1 MARRGTRPA
10 RGEIDEA
17 ALRLLAR
24 HGGQILATARR
35 HAVTPEDAEDAYQ
48 RGIEILLTKAPSTS
62 DDELIPWLKTVVK
75 HEAWAL
81 RRQRERHS
89 PVTDDGE
96 LRDRPAPTAVT
107 HEQAERLERLRL
119 GAEALGHLKPHE
131 VRALRL
137 KAEGFSY
144 REICAM
150 TGWSYTKVNRLL
162 TEGRQAFLRRVSG
175 IERGAECARYEALL
189 SALADGEASAEQLA
203 ILRPHMRTCLSC
215 RARLREFRATPERVA
230 ALVPPVALVTSG
242 GAGPLRG
249 LLESVVGTSER
260 FHAAAELAT
269 GQKLAAVA
277 ASAAALAGGGT
288 AIDEFANH
296 RGPPRAGAGGA
307 GAGGAR
313 EGRGRGRARPG
324 ATLRAATRSCR
335 TRSRARAARPRG
347 SARAATTRSRGGVR
361 TRRRR
366 TRAGRRAASV
376 AAEQLRSRRQRP
388 HGRLGRRQ
396 RRVRAVGLAE
406 PTPGRLFPGACSSDS
421 ASTKFNHKEANMI
434 TTIAE
439 PTAGLRQPA
448 PQSGYRVPAPVAG
461 LRGPAPVAGYRQ
473 PAPQAGLRRGPA
485 PQAGHRGPAPAA
497 GFLRRHCPQA
507 GSKRP

>member
-1 MARRGTRPA
+1 MVRRGTRPA

-24 HGGQILATARR
+24 HGAQILATARR
-35 HAVTPEDAEDAYQ
+35 HAVTAEDAEDAYQ

-62 DDELIPWLKTVVK
+62 EDELIPWLKTVVK

-119 GAEALGHLKPHE
+119 GAEALGQLKPHE

-137 KAEGFSY
+137 RAEGFSY

-175 IERGAECARYEALL
+175 IERGAECARYEPLL

-215 RARLREFRATPERVA
+215 RARLREFRATPQRVA
-230 ALVPPVALVTSG
+230 ALVPPAALVASEG
-242 GAGPLRG
+242 GGPLRSLAESLVG
-249 LLESVVGTSER
+249 LGDRL
-260 FHAAAELAT
+260 HAATELAA

-277 ASAAALAGGGT
+277 ASTAALAGGGT
-288 AIDEFANH
+288 AIDELANH
-296 RGPPRAGAGGA
+296 RGPPRPDPVHDVQPQRVKDELPVAPTPPATGAPPTDPVPEPAGPPAPEPAPLPPDPANEFAPGAGAVPAASEPSTPASASAQPAGGEFTSTADGGA
-307 GAGGAR
+307 GAG
-313 EGRGRGRARPG
+313 E
-324 ATLRAATRSCR
+324 
-335 TRSRARAARPRG
+335 
-347 SARAATTRSRGGVR
+347 
-361 TRRRR
+361 
-366 TRAGRRAASV
+366 
-376 AAEQLRSRRQRP
+376 
-388 HGRLGRRQ
+388 
-396 RRVRAVGLAE
+396 
-406 PTPGRLFPGACSSDS
+406 F
-421 ASTKFNHKEANMI
+421 
-434 TTIAE
+434 
-439 PTAGLRQPA
+439 A
-448 PQSGYRVPAPVAG
+448 P
-461 LRGPAPVAGYRQ
+461 
-473 PAPQAGLRRGPA
+473 
-485 PQAGHRGPAPAA
+485 
-497 GFLRRHCPQA
+497 
-507 GSKRP
+507 

>member
-24 HGGQILATARR
+24 HGAQILATARR
-35 HAVTPEDAEDAYQ
+35 HAATPEDAEDAYQ

-62 DDELIPWLKTVVK
+62 QEELIPWLKTVVK

-175 IERGAECARYEALL
+175 IERGAECARYEPLL
-189 SALADGEASAEQLA
+189 SALADGEASAEQVA

-215 RARLREFRATPERVA
+215 RARLREFRAAPERVA
-230 ALVPPVALVTSG
+230 ALVPPAALVATDG
-242 GAGPLRG
+242 GGPVRNLIESMAGLGDR
-249 LLESVVGTSER
+249 L
-260 FHAAAELAT
+260 HAAAELAT
-269 GQKLAAVA
+269 GQKVAAVA

-296 RGPPRAGAGGA
+296 QGPPLP
-307 GAGGAR
+307 
-313 EGRGRGRARPG
+313 EPVQQVEARPVEEAAPVESPPP
-324 ATLRAATRSCR
+324 ATESPPPDAA
-335 TRSRARAARPRG
+335 
-347 SARAATTRSRGGVR
+347 
-361 TRRRR
+361 
-366 TRAGRRAASV
+366 
-376 AAEQLRSRRQRP
+376 
-388 HGRLGRRQ
+388 
-396 RRVRAVGLAE
+396 
-406 PTPGRLFPGACSSDS
+406 PTPSPAPAPEQAPPPPPPPDP
-421 ASTKFNHKEANMI
+421 ANEFAPAAMPAAAAPAPAPAPAPA
-434 TTIAE
+434 TAPAQ
-439 PTAGLRQPA
+439 PTAGGSGGSGEFA
-448 PQSGYRVPAPVAG
+448 P
-461 LRGPAPVAGYRQ
+461 
-473 PAPQAGLRRGPA
+473 
-485 PQAGHRGPAPAA
+485 
-497 GFLRRHCPQA
+497 
-507 GSKRP
+507 

>member
-1 MARRGTRPA
+1 VVLMAKRGTRPA

-35 HAVTPEDAEDAYQ
+35 HAVTPEDAEDAFQ

-62 DDELIPWLKTVVK
+62 EDELIPWLKTVVK

-162 TEGRQAFLRRVSG
+162 TEGRRAFLRRVSG
-175 IERGAECARYEALL
+175 IERGAECARYEPLL

-203 ILRPHMRTCLSC
+203 VLRPHMRTCLSC
-215 RARLREFRATPERVA
+215 RARLREFRAAPDRVA
-230 ALVPPVALVTSG
+230 SVLPPTALVAADG
-242 GAGPLRG
+242 GSPLRS
-249 LLESVVGTSER
+249 LLESIVGAAQHKTAAMGDR
-260 FHAAAELAT
+260 LQAAAELAT
-269 GQKLAAVA
+269 GQKVAAVA

-296 RGPPRAGAGGA
+296 QGPPLPEPVQQVEAQPVKDESPVEPAPPPSAEASPADPAPAPKPAGPPAPEPTPPPPDPANEFAPGA
-307 GAGGAR
+307 GAV
-313 EGRGRGRARPG
+313 P
-324 ATLRAATRSCR
+324 
-335 TRSRARAARPRG
+335 
-347 SARAATTRSRGGVR
+347 
-361 TRRRR
+361 
-366 TRAGRRAASV
+366 AAS
-376 AAEQLRSRRQRP
+376 
-388 HGRLGRRQ
+388 
-396 RRVRAVGLAE
+396 E
-406 PTPGRLFPGACSSDS
+406 PS
-421 ASTKFNHKEANMI
+421 APASAP
-434 TTIAE
+434 A
-439 PTAGLRQPA
+439 QPA
-448 PQSGYRVPAPVAG
+448 GGEFTSNPGSGGGTGEFAP
-461 LRGPAPVAGYRQ
+461 
-473 PAPQAGLRRGPA
+473 
-485 PQAGHRGPAPAA
+485 
-497 GFLRRHCPQA
+497 
-507 GSKRP
+507 

>member
-1 MARRGTRPA
+1 MVRRGTRPA
-10 RGEIDEA
+10 RGEIDKA

-62 DDELIPWLKTVVK
+62 EDELIPWLKTVVK

-175 IERGAECARYEALL
+175 IERGAECARYEPLL

-230 ALVPPVALVTSG
+230 ALVPPATLVAADG
-242 GAGPLRG
+242 GGPLRS
-249 LLESVVGTSER
+249 LVESVVGLGDR
-260 FHAAAELAT
+260 FHTAAELAT
-269 GQKLAAVA
+269 GQKVAAVA

-296 RGPPRAGAGGA
+296 QGPPL
-307 GAGGAR
+307 
-313 EGRGRGRARPG
+313 P
-324 ATLRAATRSCR
+324 
-335 TRSRARAARPRG
+335 
-347 SARAATTRSRGGVR
+347 V
-361 TRRRR
+361 
-366 TRAGRRAASV
+366 
-376 AAEQLRSRRQRP
+376 
-388 HGRLGRRQ
+388 
-396 RRVRAVGLAE
+396 
-406 PTPGRLFPGACSSDS
+406 
-421 ASTKFNHKEANMI
+421 
-434 TTIAE
+434 
-439 PTAGLRQPA
+439 PA
-448 PQSGYRVPAPVAG
+448 PQVNAQPVKEEVTVEPAPPAADAPPTE
-461 LRGPAPVAGYRQ
+461 PAPEPAGP
-473 PAPQAGLRRGPA
+473 PAPEPA
-485 PQAGHRGPAPAA
+485 PPPPPPPDPATEFAPGGAQEPDQAPPPQ
-497 GFLRRHCPQA
+497 PQA
-507 GSKRP
+507 ADTLSPASTGGSGGGSSGASGEFAP